1 MRGTRVIT
9 ALVLAAVVGCSGFN
23 IRSGQPGQTYPGT
36 DPNGPA
42 LPNPVN
48 DPGSG
53 PPGTNG
59 GARPVPSSLPEVGAQ
74 RTVCRS
80 SGRPRGWLA
89 VDYVAGGVNCG
100 ASADDPY
107 PAMVI
112 QDLSPLPEGT
122 VLAVCAGQPVPG
134 NWAREPEDASRA
146 AASQCPRRPGDKTT
160 GPTVTFIRRIS

>member
-1 MRGTRVIT
+1 
-9 ALVLAAVVGCSGFN
+9 
-23 IRSGQPGQTYPGT
+23 
-36 DPNGPA
+36 
-42 LPNPVN
+42 
-48 DPGSG
+48 
-53 PPGTNG
+53 
-59 GARPVPSSLPEVGAQ
+59 
-74 RTVCRS
+74 
-80 SGRPRGWLA
+80 